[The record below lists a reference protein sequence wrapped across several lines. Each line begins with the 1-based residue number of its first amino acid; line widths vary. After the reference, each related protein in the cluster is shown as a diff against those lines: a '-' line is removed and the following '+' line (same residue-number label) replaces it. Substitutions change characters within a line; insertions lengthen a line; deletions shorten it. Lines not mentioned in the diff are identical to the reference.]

1 MFYESL
7 AKLLIKNNYCC
18 ILIFFAKIKNKP
30 DFESSV
36 RHPRVEM
43 ETRTHASETSGR
55 VWVASKSQNL
65 HLYPH
70 PSGFGFTG

>member
-1 MFYESL
+1 
-7 AKLLIKNNYCC
+7 
-18 ILIFFAKIKNKP
+18 
-30 DFESSV
+30 
-36 RHPRVEM
+36 M